1 MFGTIHGFTNKFF
14 AMGCVATAVNA
25 TTYTGKFSMHEKA
38 TIFAVGTAN
47 GVLDKNDNL
56 NTAKVETAACS
67 NTVKGSVCTAVAKT
81 ANTDYTVLSGTMT
94 VAIDGTKDLTC
105 DINVKY
111 NKTVLDA
118 NKTAEGLAA
127 TFAIASKP
135 WFCWSKIG
143 STLLLVA

>member
-1 MFGTIHGFTNKFF
+1 
-14 AMGCVATAVNA
+14 MGCVATAVDA
-25 TTYTGKFSMHEKA
+25 TNYTGKFSMHEKA
-38 TIFAVGTAN
+38 TLFAAGDPDGILADALN
-47 GVLDKNDNL
+47 F

-67 NTVKGSVCTAVAKT
+67 STAKGSVCTAVTKT
-81 ANTDYTVLSGTMT
+81 ATDWTVLSGTMT

-111 NKTVLDA
+111 NKTVLAD

-143 STLLLVA
+143 ATKLLVL

>member
-1 MFGTIHGFTNKFF
+1 MFGTIHGFTSKFF
-14 AMGCVATAVNA
+14 AMGCVATAVDA
-25 TTYTGKFSMHEKA
+25 TNYTGKFSMHEKA
-38 TIFAVGTAN
+38 TLFAVGTAN
-47 GVLDKNDNL
+47 GLLAAADNL
-56 NTAKVETAACS
+56 NAAKVETAACS
-67 NTVKGSVCTAVAKT
+67 STAKGSVCTAVTKT
-81 ANTDYTVLSGTMT
+81 ATDWTVLSGTMT

-111 NKTVLDA
+111 NKAVLAD

-143 STLLLVA
+143 ATKLLVL